1 VDADDLVRSASSLR
15 MSIGSLSRRSWVS
28 AGVSELWGAGHG
40 GDVFD
45 RSTRV
50 DHDDDEE
57 ELKWAA
63 IERLPT
69 FERLR
74 KSLVKRVLEE
84 SGRFDYEEVDISN
97 LGFQNRKKLLRAILT
112 TVEQDNERFLRRM
125 RERIDRSASYFL
137 YHVTTDIIPWC
148 LFV

>member
-1 VDADDLVRSASSLR
+1 MEEGVDADEVVRSVSSLR

-28 AGVSELWGAGHG
+28 AGVSEVWGAGHG

-50 DHDDDEE
+50 DHHDDDEE

-84 SGRFDYEEVDISN
+84 TGTFDYEEVDISN
-97 LGFQNRKKLLRAILT
+97 LGFQNRKKLLHAILT

-125 RERIDRSASYFL
+125 RERIDR
-137 YHVTTDIIPWC
+137 
-148 LFV
+148 